1 MEENNAKE
9 DYDIKR
15 GFKDLAKNITHVY
28 GNMIQSNLVDEF
40 QDYQIPEPI
49 FDENPEYFS
58 FPYQKDSI
66 GNEAKILDGLN
77 KVSKIKR
84 NFYNA

>member
-1 MEENNAKE
+1 
-9 DYDIKR
+9 
-15 GFKDLAKNITHVY
+15 
-28 GNMIQSNLVDEF
+28 MIQSNLVNEF
-40 QDYQIPEPI
+40 QDDYQIPEPI

-77 KVSKIKR
+77 KVSKINK
-84 NFYNA
+84 NFDNA